1 MFDFFLC
8 SNEVTSSNV
17 TSTDQLFENLP
28 KLDVSP
34 SQSPENSIMTEISI
48 QHETDLATETL
59 KSEMLRTDP
68 PREQLEIMDCSEV
81 NTIETLLDTG
91 TNFQSKDEAVVDG
104 SSKADTDSPV
114 DQMRPT
120 ATGEMMDC
128 CGDKQAGFTA
138 TVPDER
144 GDQRRLVLTSTP
156 NQSPLRG
163 MAPRMTAGNEI
174 ESSHGNTPL
183 SLCQSPTY
191 SPIESSLC
199 PDQQRRRGRHE
210 EKTQHLKDVI
220 RQEANFGMNS
230 VMSVNNASATRKPS
244 IILESLLEN
253 SDTEMED
260 NEEGALVSGGIRKD
274 SKREGFM
281 EKQSCSE

>member
-1 MFDFFLC
+1 
-8 SNEVTSSNV
+8 
-17 TSTDQLFENLP
+17 
-28 KLDVSP
+28 
-34 SQSPENSIMTEISI
+34 MTEISI

-91 TNFQSKDEAVVDG
+91 TNFQSNDEAVVDG
-104 SSKADTDSPV
+104 SSKVDTDSPV

-128 CGDKQAGFTA
+128 CGDKQARFTA

-163 MAPRMTAGNEI
+163 MAPRMTAGTEI
-174 ESSHGNTPL
+174 ESSHENTPL